1 MYTYPHVYLIL
12 LVYIS
17 SKLTSSTKNDTQ
29 LLLSKF
35 VFNLYP
41 RENPTLDW
49 YLYDIQAIHAVVPEG
64 MV

>member
-1 MYTYPHVYLIL
+1 MYTYVYVFLNL

-17 SKLTSSTKNDTQ
+17 SKLTLSAKNDTQ
-29 LLLSKF
+29 LLLTKF
-35 VFNLYP
+35 VFNLHS